1 MIRGLEPMRY
11 QVFYKSGDSVILDEV
26 MEYSLRNKD
35 GRPQEHIFGRK
46 KSDNADD
53 LDIFTIDA
61 DLVEAVVRLPIE
73 EPFALPTREA

>member
-1 MIRGLEPMRY
+1 MIRGLKSMRF
-11 QVFYKSGDSVILDEV
+11 QVVYKSGDSAIIDEV

-35 GRPQEHIFGRK
+35 GRPQEYIFGRK

-73 EPFALPTREA
+73 EPSA